1 MFSITFSPTLNPF
14 SHEYQSSVATTSK
27 RPQYCLAKI
36 VAALCNGAFS
46 ISSLSFSCSRQI
58 LFERRYVAH
67 GGRRRKRPHHDGYR
81 IPNTPENIQKAVSSI
96 IHTRP
101 GVADGVSFSDKLN
114 VQEITK
120 DALYVGLRISFSADV
135 AGVCCDMKVDIGFSD
150 EVYPAA
156 LMLDYPTT
164 ISGIPAAHIQCYSL
178 ESVIAEKWQAMVQ
191 LKQMNSRMKDFYD
204 LWFLSRRYSFAYDTL
219 KEAISRTFDRRAT
232 HVNEY
237 TALKTDNYQK
247 AQQAEWAAY
256 IRKMKAATFQKK
268 NDVEIP
274 SRIFADVIDEILSW
288 LEPVMNDAQY
298 HTWKPGI
305 GWR

>member
-1 MFSITFSPTLNPF
+1 MNI
-14 SHEYQSSVATTSK
+14 K
-27 RPQYCLAKI
+27 
-36 VAALCNGAFS
+36 AALQQRAKDLNIALPKLLQHYAMERFLYRL
-46 ISSLSFSCSRQI
+46 SLSP
-58 LFERRYVAH
+58 VADRFYLK
-67 GGRRRKRPHHDGYR
+67 GGMLLMGVGAGSARTTMDIDLLGR
-81 IPNTPENIQKAVSSI
+81 ISNTPENIQKAVSSI
-96 IHTRP
+96 IHTKP

-237 TALKTDNYQK
+237 TALKTGNYQK